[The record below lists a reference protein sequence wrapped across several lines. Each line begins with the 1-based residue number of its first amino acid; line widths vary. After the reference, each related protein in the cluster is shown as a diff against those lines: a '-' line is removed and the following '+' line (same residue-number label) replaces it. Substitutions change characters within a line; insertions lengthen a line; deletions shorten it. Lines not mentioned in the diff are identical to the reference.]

1 MWRAWDPLLMGWTWP
16 MANVESLGSLTIS
29 LCFRMMDRK
38 VHVNG
43 TRNRKDGLAATGIAP
58 REAVSLGMT
67 TSHLPGG

>member
-1 MWRAWDPLLMGWTWP
+1 MV
-16 MANVESLGSLTIS
+16 NVESLGSLTMS